1 MRKRRSAQQR
11 QANRWLKMLD
21 IDLMMETMMVITVMV
36 VEDIDD
42 DHHRHGFCVSKNLY
56 YYIIRTSW
64 FPEDVKR
71 FF

>member
-42 DHHRHGFCVSKNLY
+42 DHHRHGFCVSFARI
-56 YYIIRTSW
+56 YIIILLGLLGSQ
-64 FPEDVKR
+64 KM
-71 FF
+71 

>member
-42 DHHRHGFCVSKNLY
+42 DHHRHGSCVSLTRI
-56 YYIIRTSW
+56 YIIILLGLLGSQ
-64 FPEDVKR
+64 KM
-71 FF
+71 